1 MAQDTIPLAA
11 IRMVAARTIYEPHA
25 ICGTKRRTSIKKERS
40 ETINV
45 RILSMNTPRRY
56 LGECEGE

>member
-1 MAQDTIPLAA
+1 
-11 IRMVAARTIYEPHA
+11 MVAARTIYEPHA
-25 ICGTKRRTSIKKERS
+25 ICGTKRRTSIKNERS